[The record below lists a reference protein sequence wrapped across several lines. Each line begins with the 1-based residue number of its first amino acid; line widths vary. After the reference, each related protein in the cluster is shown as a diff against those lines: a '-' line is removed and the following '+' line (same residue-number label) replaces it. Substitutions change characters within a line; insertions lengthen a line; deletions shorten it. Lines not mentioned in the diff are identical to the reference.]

1 MKTINKQTL
10 ITIITMT
17 VAVVF
22 GTVCGLILD
31 WLFLPRLVVCGAV
44 AIVSTL
50 TEHCIVTRKCCIGR
64 LLKKFEESK
73 NDELEAK

>member
-1 MKTINKQTL
+1 
-10 ITIITMT
+10 MT

>member
-31 WLFLPRLVVCGAV
+31 WLFLPRLVVCGTV

>member
-1 MKTINKQTL
+1 MKTKNKQTI
-10 ITIITMT
+10 ITLITMT
-17 VAVVF
+17 TAVVF
-22 GTVCGLILD
+22 GTAFGLFLD

-64 LLKKFEESK
+64 LIKKFEESK
-73 NDELEAK
+73 DEVSKSK

>member
-22 GTVCGLILD
+22 GTICGLILD